1 MAKIKIK
8 EETERFFELTYY
20 LGPQYGIDS
29 SLWRSFCVGNEIEID
44 SLRDVPVIHVPVGV
58 RRGEHVDAA
67 IARA

>member
-44 SLRDVPVIHVPVGV
+44 SVPEELEDKVNFLYWLLKIIH
-58 RRGEHVDAA
+58 
-67 IARA
+67 